1 MTPKATLADVAKL
14 AGVSRSTASVVY
26 SGAVVVAE
34 HTKAKVLA
42 AAEELG
48 YAGPDPR
55 AASLRRGR
63 SGIIGVV
70 LGGDLRGAFLDP
82 ILSVTLDGLTDAI
95 AESGANLLL
104 MREDSEHPSQAML
117 TAPID
122 AVALIGCN
130 PTMRDSLAA
139 LAARSVPCVV
149 IEGDAGVGIPQISID
164 SLEAQR
170 ALARHV
176 RSLGHER
183 VALVTLP
190 LERGSE
196 PTIVGPAH
204 MVTASNAV
212 TRDRIEGAREIFP
225 EATVVVSRQSSV
237 DEGMIAGRM
246 LLASPE
252 RPTAVLAQSDLLA
265 AGVLRAAQ
273 EAGLRIPEDI
283 SITGFDGAAVDGIG
297 EYELT
302 TMVQPAFE
310 KGRAAGESLLRL
322 LEGESAA
329 SFRFTCT
336 FREGN
341 TTGPV
346 PGN

>member
-1 MTPKATLADVAKL
+1 
-14 AGVSRSTASVVY
+14 
-26 SGAVVVAE
+26 
-34 HTKAKVLA
+34 
-42 AAEELG
+42 
-48 YAGPDPR
+48 
-55 AASLRRGR
+55 
-63 SGIIGVV
+63 
-70 LGGDLRGAFLDP
+70 
-82 ILSVTLDGLTDAI
+82 
-95 AESGANLLL
+95 
-104 MREDSEHPSQAML
+104 
-117 TAPID
+117 
-122 AVALIGCN
+122 
-130 PTMRDSLAA
+130 
-139 LAARSVPCVV
+139 
-149 IEGDAGVGIPQISID
+149 
-164 SLEAQR
+164 
-170 ALARHV
+170 
-176 RSLGHER
+176 
-183 VALVTLP
+183 
-190 LERGSE
+190 
-196 PTIVGPAH
+196 

-237 DEGMIAGRM
+237 DEGMIAGRT
-246 LLASPE
+246 LLASAE

-297 EYELT
+297 GYELT

-346 PGN
+346 PGE